1 MNTYIAADKK
11 NEKKAAATANNS
23 RPGAGET
30 SHSKSPT
37 VYHLFLSFS
46 R

>member
-1 MNTYIAADKK
+1 MNICITADKK
-11 NEKKAAATANNS
+11 NEKRTAATANNS

-30 SHSKSPT
+30 S
-37 VYHLFLSFS
+37 